1 MLSRL
6 HAHWASEPYKTL
18 QHAVAVCVAL
28 ILIFAALVKVGNL
41 PLFARAVASLIEGQS
56 VGGAAPPLSL
66 TIAAVVFAM
75 EISIGIAL
83 LLAPSEHR
91 VRCLGAFL
99 FVAFA
104 AVQFRLL
111 GMESGTPC
119 GCFVMLQ
126 GAVFL
131 EPFSTPHLAI
141 QTNLVI
147 ASGLASIFVP
157 IGGSEPRVEANSK
170 SWEGLSWLAGAFLAV
185 GIILGRY
192 QNMLWGDPNK

>member
-6 HAHWASEPYKTL
+6 HAHWASEPYKTF

-66 TIAAVVFAM
+66 TIAAVVFAI

-83 LLAPSEHR
+83 LLAPSESR
-91 VRCLGAFL
+91 VRWLGTFL

-104 AVQFRLL
+104 AAQFRLL

-119 GCFVMLQ
+119 GCFGVFQ
-126 GAVFL
+126 GAAFL

-147 ASGLASIFVP
+147 ASGLASIFIP
-157 IGGSEPRVEANSK
+157 LGGREARVEANAR
-170 SWEGLSWLAGAFLAV
+170 SWERLCWLAGAFFAV
-185 GIILGRY
+185 GLTLGRY
-192 QNMLWGDPNK
+192 QSIIWATPNK